1 MKCGSPEV
9 KDPHGFE
16 EIPKRWKLPDG
27 LQVTM
32 LRQEHPESSC
42 AWGTNDDKRTVA
54 TAESFKSWF
63 DSRLSPWNFPLLHN
77 SLVRKI

>member
-27 LQVTM
+27 LQVN
-32 LRQEHPESSC
+32 H
-42 AWGTNDDKRTVA
+42 AKAGT
-54 TAESFKSWF
+54 S
-63 DSRLSPWNFPLLHN
+63 
-77 SLVRKI
+77 